1 MKTSAL
7 DLSNRR
13 PFLPSLHLKK
23 RRLIACS
30 SLNQSHADNENP
42 PSPARRIKVFPHPP
56 LPLPHGGDFFDVL
69 DRRKQLLLAFSIVT
83 QRYAHGISNISEH
96 PRYTCVTVI

>member
-23 RRLIACS
+23 RRLIACFTLS
-30 SLNQSHADNENP
+30 TKVMQTMRIP
-42 PSPARRIKVFPHPP
+42 PPHPP